1 MYKYM
6 YKYIH
11 LYIRILE
18 ADEITIRVMTW
29 KM

>member
-6 YKYIH
+6 YKYIN
-11 LYIRILE
+11 LYICILE
-18 ADEITIRVMTW
+18 ADGITIRVMTW